1 MKNLE
6 QYYEFNK
13 VIRKWVLYLWI
24 LKIVEWIH
32 KSMNSEYDSRR
43 LLLKLSDTTSLEWS
57 DKNVAL
63 LNLNIYNT

>member
-1 MKNLE
+1 
-6 QYYEFNK
+6 
-13 VIRKWVLYLWI
+13 
-24 LKIVEWIH
+24 
-32 KSMNSEYDSRR
+32 MNSEYDSRR